1 MKDRID
7 VITFVDRGIKI
18 DDLLHLFSKFLK
30 LQDDA
35 HFSHVNMSTK
45 VFQAF
50 QQIVFH
56 SRLHNK
62 PVPTHYSHLH
72 TKYIAMSSYHRERG
86 VPLFQPKNDEI
97 QSGPPT
103 VDCATKTGKIET
115 TPSSSWS
122 FMT

>member
-72 TKYIAMSSYHRERG
+72 TKYIAVSSSHRERG
-86 VPLFQPKNDEI
+86 CRLFSQKKTKYSPD
-97 QSGPPT
+97 PPQWI
-103 VDCATKTGKIET
+103 VQLRRVK
-115 TPSSSWS
+115 
-122 FMT
+122 